1 MGAGVLPFALAEGR
15 VAFLMQRV
23 FAGRKKGML
32 NDFGGASEL
41 GESAMRTA
49 AREFVEETETLYFA
63 EDPGTARRT
72 PESVQAQ
79 LSVVEHC
86 FNSTLSMHPGWWR
99 RRLSPNPSKP
109 KDWKTYFVEIPY
121 RDVEPLNRLWEAD
134 NNARYKK
141 RRELSWLP
149 ASDLVSL
156 YAYHPERLWKR
167 VRQLEDATALIME
180 IRESLEEE

>member
-1 MGAGVLPFALAEGR
+1 MGAGVLPFARAEGR

-23 FAGRKKGML
+23 FAGRKTGLL
-32 NDFGGASEL
+32 NDFGGGSEP
-41 GESAMRTA
+41 GEPATRTA

-63 EDPGTARRT
+63 EDPVTARRT

-79 LSVVEHC
+79 LAVVEQC
-86 FNSTLSMHPGWWR
+86 FADTLSLHPGWWR
-99 RRLSPNPSKP
+99 RRFSPNPAKP
-109 KDWKTYFVEIPY
+109 KDWKTYFIEIPY

-141 RRELSWLP
+141 RRELIWLP
-149 ASDLVSL
+149 ASDLLSL
-156 YAYHPERLWKR
+156 YANHPERLWKR

-180 IRESLEEE
+180 IRDSIE